1 MSLKSKRDIIEIE
14 YNGIKCGDLIY
25 DTCVRFN
32 FKKPYVDLND
42 FYLFCQ
48 IFKCINY
55 VDYINLSL
63 KKIKPSNVFFTMAV
77 YIQHGIPC
85 RVFINHGIPVYTS
98 GNFEKMF
105 KLLSKENYLMAEN
118 FSFYKTDFKKKFGK
132 KESEEGLKVFRDRFD
147 GIDTSGFF
155 SSLGVHPYNS
165 NQIIDYNYRL
175 DGVLFLHNLFDAHKI
190 YGKVIFNDFYEWT
203 IYTLDL
209 IKNNNLN
216 IGIKPHPHQIPD
228 SAKFIEIIK
237 NDYKDLKWIDSDIS
251 NIEIFKS
258 GIKFGISHH
267 GTVLSEL
274 ADFGIVP
281 ICCAPNPTSSFDFT
295 YQAKSILEYKNL
307 IINHHKLHPKNLNQ
321 VGSFYYMH
329 HINKKSD
336 YLLRSN
342 LINGINL
349 KNVNRFSQSS
359 MDLLT

>member
-1 MSLKSKRDIIEIE
+1 MFSTSIR
-14 YNGIKCGDLIY
+14 
-25 DTCVRFN
+25 T
-32 FKKPYVDLND
+32 
-42 FYLFCQ
+42 YLFNWKQ
-48 IFKCINY
+48 SDW
-55 VDYINLSL
+55 V
-63 KKIKPSNVFFTMAV
+63 PS
-77 YIQHGIPC
+77 
-85 RVFINHGIPVYTS
+85 
-98 GNFEKMF
+98 
-105 KLLSKENYLMAEN
+105 LLSKWSIIYL
-118 FSFYKTDFKKKFGK
+118 
-132 KESEEGLKVFRDRFD
+132 
-147 GIDTSGFF
+147 
-155 SSLGVHPYNS
+155 
-165 NQIIDYNYRL
+165 YR
-175 DGVLFLHNLFDAHKI
+175 
-190 YGKVIFNDFYEWT
+190 
-203 IYTLDL
+203 YTLDL